1 MMRAASQDQGQGGV
15 THNHNAAPI
24 NAVDQQRLAPMFRRN
39 KNMVF
44 DAITAA
50 ARNGR
55 SFR

>member
-15 THNHNAAPI
+15 THNHNAAQV
-24 NAVDQQRLAPMFRRN
+24 NAVDQQSVARMFRGN